1 MTHLDTLQLQRQ
13 DVRLFVWGGEGGKCW
28 VFVVI
33 LMFVCLFVFF
43 GEGGRRAEG
52 GYIRDREVSGI
63 GVHDVK
69 LTKDQ

>member
-1 MTHLDTLQLQRQ
+1 MTRCFLCFCCL
-13 DVRLFVWGGEGGKCW
+13 
-28 VFVVI
+28 
-33 LMFVCLFVFF
+33 FVCLFVFF

>member
-43 GEGGRRAEG
+43 GKEVAKAEG
-52 GYIRDREVSGI
+52 RYGGQGI
-63 GVHDVK
+63 NGMGGA
-69 LTKDQ
+69 